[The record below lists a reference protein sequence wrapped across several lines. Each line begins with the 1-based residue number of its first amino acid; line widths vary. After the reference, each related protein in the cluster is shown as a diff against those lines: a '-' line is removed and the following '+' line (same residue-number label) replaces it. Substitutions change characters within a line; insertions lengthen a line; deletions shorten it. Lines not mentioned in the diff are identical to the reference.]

1 LRSEGARHVRN
12 DTLHRLHH
20 EPTVSG
26 RDDDDDHGH
35 IFNDDHDDY
44 WQ

>member
-1 LRSEGARHVRN
+1 VRN

-26 RDDDDDHGH
+26 RDDDDHGH